1 MKLEL
6 KNLAPYLPYGIKFQT
21 PYGILELTNISVLD
35 RYKVWFEANNP
46 KDINYKILRE
56 NHCIGKGFYLKTV
69 KPILRPI
76 SDLVKDISLS
86 LQTYSFIDLFEI
98 GDTDGC
104 IWEFDNSNIKTI
116 QKLKTIAKYNV
127 IHDINYLP
135 HAVVQLMFEY
145 HFDVFGLI
153 DAGLAIDINTVPE
166 LLNG

>member
-35 RYKVWFEANNP
+35 RYKVWFEANNS

-69 KPILRPI
+69 KPILRPM
-76 SDLVKDISLS
+76 SDFDNPNKHNGDF
-86 LQTYSFIDLFEI
+86 YSFMSELNSELPYDYQIDRDLDFNIEHPRYVACKYALEVYDFLFK
-98 GDTDGC
+98 
-104 IWEFDNSNIKTI
+104 N
-116 QKLKTIAKYNV
+116 
-127 IHDINYLP
+127 
-135 HAVVQLMFEY
+135 

-153 DAGLAIDINTVPE
+153 DAGLAIDINTLPE